1 MASGSNLSP
10 KTKLTTSPSP
20 KDDIFESP
28 VSFANLSAQVIN
40 PQKCAIRR
48 NMVFFNGVGYNLN
61 FNSPRT
67 KSACLELGVT
77 RDWVDGQME
86 AYDKIVNSKKK
97 EIPEI
102 KNLRMEHC
110 EKRIKGKNFC
120 QNALG
125 SFVFYI

>member
-1 MASGSNLSP
+1 MASASNLSP
-10 KTKLTTSPSP
+10 KTKQNTSPSP
-20 KDDIFESP
+20 KDDVFESP

-40 PQKCAIRR
+40 PQKCIIRR
-48 NMVFFNGVGYNLN
+48 NMVFFNGTGYNIN

-86 AYDKIVNSKKK
+86 AYDNILNSKKK

-102 KNLRMEHC
+102 KNLRIEHC
-110 EKRIKGKNFC
+110 QKRIKGKQFGTN
-120 QNALG
+120 LL
-125 SFVFYI
+125 